1 MKFPPISPSAARSL
15 GFIASLILVSAFTLF
30 LFFNVSKFHLNPS
43 LQELHSSEKSASHN
57 QPKQNIW
64 ADLSVEETKGLLLYL
79 HTVPNHLNL
88 TILEPSNPFN
98 NHILS
103 TELLRP
109 NKSEALN
116 FVDNRSK
123 VRPPRWA
130 HVIIYHG
137 STGEATL
144 DEYMVGPLPPTEET
158 QIRPLAFYHN
168 SGKSS
173 SPNLV
178 PDTASLRDWPYSIAD
193 EISDITKDILGSV
206 VNYGNFSN
214 PDGLEIGFRDPW
226 IDRNGRTIRWCSFQR
241 AGQQSESRTLLPQG
255 LYMKLDTSGRD
266 PKEWTL
272 LQWFYNNVLYN
283 STKDFRAAW
292 NMPGFVKTPPNL
304 DGEWT
309 SIESIGDDEPEA
321 QRFVAFN
328 EDQTSKQRYT
338 LDKKQQFVSWMG
350 FTFYMA
356 FSAVTGVTLF
366 DVRFKGERIL
376 YELGLQE
383 ALSQYAGSD
392 PVQGAAR
399 YLDSF
404 WGMGATMFELV
415 PGTRYI
421 SSPCGRTDVPKSIQ
435 AMTVLTMQNIW
446 IFNSHYAPG

>member
-1 MKFPPISPSAARSL
+1 MKFPPISSSTVRSL
-15 GFIASLILVSAFTLF
+15 VFVALFVIVLIFSLSAFF
-30 LFFNVSKFHLNPS
+30 DVSTFHLNP
-43 LQELHSSEKSASHN
+43 LLRELHTSEKSANHD
-57 QPKQNIW
+57 QPRRNVW
-64 ADLSVEETKGLLLYL
+64 ADLNVEETKELLHYL

-88 TILEPSNPFN
+88 TVSEHFDPFSN
-98 NHILS
+98 HVLS

-109 NKSEALN
+109 NKSEALD

-123 VRPPRWA
+123 VQPPRWA

-158 QIRPLAFYHN
+158 QIRPLTFYHN

-178 PDTASLRDWPYSIAD
+178 PDLASLRDWPYSVAD
-193 EISDITKDILGSV
+193 EISDITKEILGSV
-206 VNYGNFSN
+206 INSGNSSN

-241 AGQQSESRTLLPQG
+241 AGKRSESRTLLPQG
-255 LYMKLDTSGRD
+255 LYMKLDTTGRD
-266 PKEWTL
+266 PEKWRVL
-272 LQWFYNNVLYN
+272 HWFYNNVLYN

-292 NMPGFVKTPPNL
+292 KTPGFITTPPNL

-309 SIESIGDDEPEA
+309 FIESIGDDEAEA
-321 QRFVAFN
+321 QRLA
-328 EDQTSKQRYT
+328 TSSRDWTLRHRYT
-338 LDKKQQFVSWMG
+338 LDKEQQFLSWMG
-350 FTFYMA
+350 FTFYVA
-356 FSAVTGVTLF
+356 FSAVTGVTLY

-404 WGMGATMFELV
+404 WGMGATMFEMV
-415 PGTRYI
+415 PGTLILAQAPAAELI
-421 SSPCGRTDVPKSIQ
+421 S
-435 AMTVLTMQNIW
+435 QN
-446 IFNSHYAPG
+446 SYRL